1 MNAHSDIKVELS
13 GMAHSNLTASTE
25 EMRLMTKVAYLYYHQ
40 HLKQTEVADRL
51 DLSQA
56 TVSRLLKRAEEA
68 GIVRISVNTPAGVYT
83 ELENELCARYGLK
96 AAVVVHCD
104 EENDELIIHHIG
116 SAAAYYVET
125 TISKDE
131 VVGLSSWS
139 SALLAMVNAMHPL
152 AKPTNATVV
161 QILGGIG
168 NPSAEVYASRITERF
183 ASLVSGEAV
192 YLPAPGVVS
201 SGDIR
206 SELLKDPFI
215 GEAAAL
221 FDQVTLAL
229 VGIGSIEPSKLLAS
243 SGNVFS
249 AEELELLRE
258 ASAVGDICLRFFD
271 RTGIPTMT
279 PLDSRVISIT
289 LEQLRSARRSVGV
302 AGGLRKTHAIQGAL
316 QGGWI
321 NVLIT
326 DQRTATRLMN

>member
-1 MNAHSDIKVELS
+1 
-13 GMAHSNLTASTE
+13 MARQNHTASIE
-25 EMRLMTKVAYLYYHQ
+25 ETRLMTKVAYLYYHQ
-40 HLKQTEVADRL
+40 GHKQSLIAEQL

-56 TVSRLLKRAEEA
+56 TVSRLLKRAESA

-83 ELENELCARYGLK
+83 QLENDLCSQYGLK

-125 TISKDE
+125 TISKGE

-152 AKPTNATVV
+152 AKPTGAKVV
-161 QILGGIG
+161 QILGGVG

-183 ASLVSGEAV
+183 ASLVVGDAV
-192 YLPAPGVVS
+192 HLPAPGVVS
-201 SGDIR
+201 SGEMR
-206 SELLKDPFI
+206 SELLKDQFVK
-215 GEAAAL
+215 EAVTL

-229 VGIGSIEPSKLLAS
+229 VGIGSVEPSKLLAS

-249 AEELELLRE
+249 EKELDVLRD
-258 ASAVGDICLRFFD
+258 AGAVGDICLRFFD
-271 RTGIPTMT
+271 GGGDPSTIA
-279 PLDSRVISIT
+279 LDSRVIGIT
-289 LEQLRSARRSVGV
+289 LEQLRATKRAVGV
-302 AGGLRKTHAIQGAL
+302 AGGLRKTEAIRGAI

-326 DQRTATRLMN
+326 DQRTATRLIN